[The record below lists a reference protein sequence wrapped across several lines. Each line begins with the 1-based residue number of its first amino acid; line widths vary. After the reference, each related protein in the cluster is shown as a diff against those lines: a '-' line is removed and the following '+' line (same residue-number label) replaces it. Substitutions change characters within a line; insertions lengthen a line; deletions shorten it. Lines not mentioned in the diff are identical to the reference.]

1 MPPPITPR
9 TRRVVLA
16 LLTAAYT
23 LSFIDRQIVAIL
35 LDDIK
40 ADIGASDG
48 DMGFLIG
55 STFAIF
61 YTFAGIPIARWAD
74 VGSRRTI
81 IALGVATWSVC
92 TALQAAARTF
102 VPLSLARV
110 GVGVGEA
117 ALSPPAHSLL
127 TDLYPPHRRNTAMAI
142 YATGIYLGILLA
154 YQLGGGLGD
163 AVGWRMTL
171 VWVGLPGVL
180 LAVAIRLAVPEPPRT
195 VDRATHPSLA
205 RALKVLVRIRAFHA
219 CAFGAALASFAGYSV
234 SIFTPAWFQ
243 RAHDMTKGDVGASI
257 GWIVGF
263 GGMFGAFAGGWLA
276 DRLARRDPR
285 WHLRVPAVSAALT
298 VVAWWAVMAAPSR
311 GLAIACYVPY
321 AICTAAYLGPVFATV
336 QRIVA
341 PSMRATAASLVLFVL
356 NLIGLGLG
364 PVVTGALSDHYAH
377 LGPGAGLGRSLAIV
391 GSVGLLA
398 SALFWF
404 GSRALGAPGGNA
416 THA

>member
-9 TRRVVLA
+9 TRRLVLA

-40 ADIGASDG
+40 ADIDASDAR
-48 DMGFLIG
+48 MGLLIG
-55 STFAIF
+55 SSFAIF
-61 YTFAGIPIARWAD
+61 YTLAGIPIARWAD

-81 IALGVATWSVC
+81 IALGIATWSVF
-92 TALQAAARTF
+92 TALQAAARSF
-102 VPLSLARV
+102 VPLSLARI

-117 ALSPPAHSLL
+117 ALSPPAHSLI
-127 TDLYPPHRRNTAMAI
+127 TDLYPAHRRNTAMAI

-154 YQLGGGLGD
+154 YQLGGRLGD

-180 LAVAIRLAVPEPPRT
+180 LAIAIRFAVPEPPRT
-195 VDRATHPSLA
+195 VDRSVHPSLR
-205 RALKVLVRIRAFHA
+205 RALATLARIRAFHA

-243 RAHDMTKGDVGASI
+243 RAHGMTKGEVGASV
-257 GWIVGF
+257 GWIVGV
-263 GGMFGAFAGGWLA
+263 GGMLGAFAGGWLA

-285 WHLRVPAVSAALT
+285 WHLRVPAASAALT
-298 VVAWWAVMAAPSR
+298 VIAWWAVMFAPSR
-311 GLAIACYVPY
+311 AAAIACYVPY
-321 AICTAAYLGPVFATV
+321 AICTAAYLGPVFGTV

-341 PSMRATAASLVLFVL
+341 PSMRATAASVVLFVL

-364 PVVTGALSDHYAH
+364 PVVTGKLSDHYAH
-377 LGPGAGLGRSLAIV
+377 LGPGAGLGRALTIV
-391 GSVGLLA
+391 GSLGLVA
-398 SALFWF
+398 AALFWL
-404 GSRALGAPGGNA
+404 GSRTLDDRGDA
-416 THA
+416 